1 MKATEIRK
9 GQIIRYQGRICRV
22 MSAMHHTPGNLRAMM
37 QVEMKDIEKGTNLN
51 NRFRSDENV
60 EKVHVDYIKMEY
72 LYQEGDAYVFMNSE
86 NYEQIHLNADLVAD
100 VMGYVLPNSQIEVV
114 FVDEKPISVQI
125 PQKVTLKVT
134 ETEPAIKN
142 ATATNVMKPAIM
154 ETGVTIQVPPFVN
167 AGDAIIINTETGEY
181 VSRG

>member
-1 MKATEIRK
+1 MKATDIRK
-9 GQIIRYQGRICRV
+9 GQIIRYQGKICRV
-22 MSAMHHTPGNLRAMM
+22 MSATHHTPGNLRAMM

-51 NRFRSDENV
+51 NRFRADETV

-86 NYEQIHLNADLVAD
+86 NYEQIHLSAELVAD
-100 VMGYVLPNSQIEVV
+100 VMGYVLPNTQIEVV

-125 PQKVTLKVT
+125 PQKVSLKVI

-154 ETGVTIQVPPFVN
+154 ETGITIQVPPFVN
-167 AGDAIIINTETGEY
+167 AEDSIIVNTETGEY